1 MRVTI
6 IKSDVRS
13 REKPCL
19 RCGYSLRKID
29 STHCPEC
36 GLSLWISLNSNN
48 HLDRS
53 SPDWL
58 RRMALGLIVM
68 TIAMLPGVVSY
79 GLAAKHRIEVS
90 QKLLHAR
97 KLMEAVQASD
107 VPDPKTYA
115 AALVAHAQ
123 ARQIS
128 STPWA
133 ELAAGISFLLLY
145 HAGLLALTW
154 NEQRYPDK
162 LKGWR
167 IATWVSSG
175 GAVLVAITSFSA
187 FFSEV
192 AREVSPTTGGAIG
205 VFAGIIT
212 WTFLRRIA
220 QRIPSRN
227 LSRLYG
233 WLVLVPIVSL
243 LNVFPFLIDSMVV
256 ELGWVLEVVVGI
268 YFIAAAVI
276 FVRLAV
282 LLRREAKV
290 SEKAWSDETA
300 LVRS

>member
-1 MRVTI
+1 LRVTI

-68 TIAMLPGVVSY
+68 AIAMLPGVLSY
-79 GLAAKHRIEVS
+79 GLVAKQRIEVS
-90 QKLLHAR
+90 QKLLQAR

-107 VPDPKTYA
+107 DPDPKAYA
-115 AALVAHAQ
+115 AALMAHAQ
-123 ARQIS
+123 ARQVS
-128 STPWA
+128 STPRA

-175 GAVLVAITSFSA
+175 GAVIVAMMTFIA

-192 AREVSPTTGGAIG
+192 ARDVSPTTGGAIG
-205 VFAGIIT
+205 VLAGVIT

-220 QRIPSRN
+220 QRIPSR
-227 LSRLYG
+227 R
-233 WLVLVPIVSL
+233 
-243 LNVFPFLIDSMVV
+243 
-256 ELGWVLEVVVGI
+256 
-268 YFIAAAVI
+268 A
-276 FVRLAV
+276 
-282 LLRREAKV
+282 
-290 SEKAWSDETA
+290 
-300 LVRS
+300 